1 MSSRASRRT
10 STRQAASASVERH
23 ADGAAADTA
32 AGGRNSHK
40 RRRANTKVEEEGEEQ
55 DEEESEEQQQDE
67 EEGDSAMQTDGA
79 AAASA
84 QDEEDEQRARKK
96 ASRSHPRDQPA
107 DDSQPQLLSDRTPTH
122 SRTASRQQQQ
132 QSPLYDGAIESAR
145 YGASPLLRV
154 SRLAEK
160 AELAELN
167 KRLELY
173 ILRQRER
180 DAAQTGLDRE
190 IALLRSKFIA
200 ESAQD
205 KKRHEAR
212 YDELK
217 KQKVRTHAGRRET
230 CKRLGCGDGMR
241 EVALMFPR

>member
-23 ADGAAADTA
+23 ADGAAADAA
-32 AGGRNSHK
+32 AGGRSSHNK
-40 RRRANTKVEEEGEEQ
+40 RRRGHTKVDEEGEEQ
-55 DEEESEEQQQDE
+55 NEDESEEQQQDD
-67 EEGDSAMQTDGA
+67 EEGDSSMQTDGA
-79 AAASA
+79 AAASP

-96 ASRSHPRDQPA
+96 ASRSHPRDQPT
-107 DDSQPQLLSDRTPTH
+107 DESQPQLLSDRTPTH
-122 SRTASRQQQQ
+122 SRTASRQQQQQ

-217 KQKVRTHAGRRET
+217 KQKVRTHAGISETNKREW
-230 CKRLGCGDGMR
+230 GWDGMG
-241 EVALMFPR
+241 ELQ

>member
-10 STRQAASASVERH
+10 STRAAASASVERH
-23 ADGAAADTA
+23 ADGAADTA
-32 AGGRNSHK
+32 AGGRSNK
-40 RRRANTKVEEEGEEQ
+40 RRRGQTKVEEEGEEQ

-67 EEGDSAMQTDGA
+67 EEEGESAMQTDGA

-96 ASRSHPRDQPA
+96 ASRSHPRDQSA
-107 DDSQPQLLSDRTPTH
+107 DNSQPQLLSDRTPTH
-122 SRTASRQQQQ
+122 SRTASRQQQQQ

-217 KQKVRTHAGRRET
+217 KQKVRMRTRET
-230 CKRLGCGDGMR
+230 TANGRVNGMG
-241 EVALMFPR
+241 